1 MEGMIGEIKMFA
13 GNFSPRSWA
22 FCEGQLLSINS
33 NQALFSI
40 LGTTYGGDGR
50 TTFGLPDLRGRSPIG
65 PGTGPGLTSYSPG
78 QRVGAESVIL
88 GEGQIPAH
96 THVATATVNADSNAG
111 SSTSPDNAVWAS
123 HTEDINSFGTTQNTT
138 MATGAVT
145 VTNAPAGGGQAHENR
160 PPQLVI
166 HYIICLEGAFPSRN

>member
-1 MEGMIGEIKMFA
+1 MEGMIGEIRIFA

-22 FCEGQLLSINS
+22 FCEGQLLPISSNS
-33 NQALFSI
+33 ALFSI

-50 TTFGLPDLRGRSPIG
+50 TTLGLPDLRGRSPIG
-65 PGTGPGLTSYSPG
+65 PGSGPGLATHRLG
-78 QRVGAESVIL
+78 AKVGVEKVRL
-88 GEGQIPAH
+88 NEDEIPTH
-96 THVATATVNADSNAG
+96 THTATATVNADSNAG
-111 SSTSPDNAVWAS
+111 SSTSPDNTVWAN

-160 PPQLVI
+160 SPQLALN
-166 HYIICLEGAFPSRN
+166 YIICLEGTYPSRS